1 MQTYVNTQYC
11 NSGDKK
17 KRYGVR
23 LTVVQNSQSVAN
35 NTSNITVT
43 FELGGAGALGLSTD
57 YTGSSFNGYTCT
69 GTIYVNGSQKSQGS
83 SSANISNST
92 KVTLTSWTGN
102 VTHNSDGKLSIPI
115 RGVFTGGTSSQA
127 SGGEASGTVTFD
139 TIPRASSVAV
149 TSTVNI
155 GAKPTFTITTA
166 SSSFTHKLYYQFG
179 GISKTLIAS
188 GITGSSPITYN
199 SWTIPT
205 TFYAQIPNANS
216 GTCNIT
222 CETYSGS
229 TLIGTKTASF
239 TANVPSS
246 ATPTAPT
253 NVTIEDTD
261 SVSKNTIGVYVVGKS
276 KIKFTFPTFH
286 SDYGAT
292 LSTYTLNLNG
302 TNYSTT
308 SQNYTMT
315 VPVDRT
321 SNTYSVTVTD
331 SRGKTASSGDKTFTA
346 YDYSPPNGNLAV
358 ERNGTTPTNVSITY
372 SGTVTNINDNNNNIP
387 SYSLQY
393 KKKTDSTWA
402 DVPNVTFSGYSVSGT
417 IIQTGVSDS
426 YTYDYKLTVSDSYSS
441 ASYPVQIGTSA
452 TLMNFSADGTGIAF
466 GKASEEASTFECSL
480 KTKFSNEV
488 NVTNQNNLKLNG
500 TDILQVVYPVG
511 AIYMSMQPTSPATLF
526 GFGTWERIGTG
537 RCLISAGGGTNPT
550 TAENTYTGR
559 GTYTGNT
566 SWFGVG
572 EMGGE
577 LDHTLTVAQIPAH
590 THGSKSLTGHMQ
602 WRTASSSYY
611 DIMGN
616 YSGVTT
622 GILSSAQATWSGS
635 HGALGNLTTYSNP
648 KVNTLT
654 VNATHEHT
662 SVGSGNAHNVTQP
675 YLAVYMWQR
684 TA

>member
-69 GTIYVNGSQKSQGS
+69 GTIYVNGTQKSQGS

-102 VTHNSDGKLSIPI
+102 VTHNNDGTLSIPI
-115 RGVFTGGTSSQA
+115 RGVFTGGLSSQTN
-127 SGGEASGTVTFD
+127 GGEASGTVTFD

-149 TSTVNI
+149 TSNVNI

-205 TFYAQIPNANS
+205 TFYGQIPSANS
-216 GTCNIT
+216 GTCTIT

-229 TLIGTKTASF
+229 TLIGTKTANF

-286 SDYGAT
+286 SDFSAT

-315 VPVDRT
+315 VPVDRA

-331 SRGKTASSGDKTFTA
+331 SRGKTASSGNKTFTA
-346 YDYSPPNGNLAV
+346 YDYSPPNGNLTV

-372 SGTVTNINDNNNNIP
+372 SGTVTNINNNNHNIP

-393 KKKTDSTWA
+393 KKKTDNTWA
-402 DVPNVTFSGYSVSGT
+402 NVPNITLSGYSVSGT
-417 IIQTGVSDS
+417 AVQTGVSDS
-426 YTYDYKLTVSDSYSS
+426 YTYDYKLIVSDSYSS

-488 NVTNQNNLKLNG
+488 NVTNQSNLKLNG
-500 TDILQVVYPVG
+500 TTLIDLFYPVG
-511 AIYMSMQPTSPATLF
+511 SIYMSTTRNSNTVNTSGKYGCPIADIGGTWQRISQGKYLIGLDENNVWFDTVGSTGSTGNTGNWNHYHTTQGHALTQNEMPKHTHSPKVWWYGYSGWSQQTSPAEYVLDWSKCVYNGNGASVTAKLKSNYQ
-526 GFGTWERIGTG
+526 WETSETG
-537 RCLISAGGGTNPT
+537 GSA
-550 TAENTYTGR
+550 
-559 GTYTGNT
+559 
-566 SWFGVG
+566 S
-572 EMGGE
+572 
-577 LDHTLTVAQIPAH
+577 H
-590 THGSKSLTGHMQ
+590 THGNTG
-602 WRTASSSYY
+602 S
-611 DIMGN
+611 
-616 YSGVTT
+616 TT
-622 GILSSAQATWSGS
+622 HVSPF
-635 HGALGNLTTYSNP
+635 Y
-648 KVNTLT
+648 
-654 VNATHEHT
+654 
-662 SVGSGNAHNVTQP
+662 
-675 YLAVYMWQR
+675 AVYMWRR